1 MTFANANENSLI
13 VHTLHS
19 EYKCFILSKHDEE
32 ACSLVSNPIFFL
44 GRSKKGN
51 HSHIISPP
59 PKKKGRLYF
68 GTPFHPQKKPMV
80 KGWWLRGGKSIPP
93 SSALDQKSSRLE
105 PWSSSYRPHGL
116 NEKRPPSQDDDI
128 RGVFCKKA
136 NRKKGAISKRDS
148 FTIAVWGG
156 LSWWS

>member
-1 MTFANANENSLI
+1 MKIRLLSIHYIQNINAS
-13 VHTLHS
+13 S
-19 EYKCFILSKHDEE
+19 FPSMMKKHVPWFQIQ
-32 ACSLVSNPIFFL
+32 SFF
-44 GRSKKGN
+44 GKIQKRQSFP
-51 HSHIISPP
+51 HHPPP